1 MNKLII
7 DTTGSEY
14 YTTDPDQACIFVPVL
29 DLLNEFQLKEPGQAS
44 KALEFASY
52 PHWSELNNG
61 ENHLLFSFYPGS
73 LTSSESKL
81 DLNHGRAMVA
91 AAGLATS
98 TYRTGFDVSLP
109 TYSILQENLVSDRS
123 SLLSRFKLKHV
134 LQSIQCTKQ
143 MCIQLFSFRSNW
155 VVKIFDEDRLK
166 KMLLILKR

>member
-52 PHWSELNNG
+52 PYWSELNNG

-134 LQSIQCTKQ
+134 LQSIQCTKIYAFNFFHIYQ
-143 MCIQLFSFRSNW
+143 
-155 VVKIFDEDRLK
+155 IFHV
-166 KMLLILKR
+166 

>member
-1 MNKLII
+1 MTKLII
-7 DTTGSEY
+7 ITTGSEY

-29 DLLNEFQLKEPGQAS
+29 DLLNEFQLKEPSQAS

-52 PHWSELNNG
+52 PHWNELNNG

-81 DLNHGRAMVA
+81 NLSHGRAMVA
-91 AAGLATS
+91 AAGLAIS

-109 TYSILQENLVSDRS
+109 TYSILQENIIADRT

-134 LQSIQCTKQ
+134 LKSIKS
-143 MCIQLFSFRSNW
+143 IKNKRKQLF
-155 VVKIFDEDRLK
+155 LY
-166 KMLLILKR
+166 